1 MGSNLPH
8 GKKAEVKDGMKVL
21 IVSPEVFPFAKV
33 GGLAD
38 VAGSLS
44 KSLVSLGCDARVIM
58 PLYGCVDREKFGLVK
73 EKANIRHPLTGVM
86 RSFNLFSCKTDAA
99 TVYFIE
105 KKEYFSRDEIYGD
118 PGGDCP
124 DNASRFSFF
133 SKAALTAVKELDF
146 KPDIIHCNDWQSAL
160 IPFYLKFKLAK
171 DSFYKGIKVLF
182 TVHNMAYQGVF
193 EKNAMRKAAI
203 PASFFNVDGVE
214 FYGKVNF
221 MKAGL
226 IYSDAVST
234 VSPRYAEEIMT
245 PEYACGLEGT
255 LNDRREDVYGVLN
268 GVDYSVWSP
277 ENDNFLKEN
286 FDAGSLEKKTE
297 CKKDLLKQVNL
308 PISPDKPLLGSV
320 TRLVEQKGMDLLA
333 NITDRIVRLGA
344 GVILLGQGDQKHN
357 DLFKGLAEKYP
368 GNVSVSIEFNE
379 ELAHKI
385 EAGCDIFLMPSR
397 YEPCGLN
404 QMYSIKY
411 GTIPVVRATGGLD
424 DVIVDFD
431 KDREKGNGFKF
442 GPAEEDTFFDAI
454 ERAVNHYR
462 DKDLWRKLMVQ
473 AMSYDHSWE
482 HSAKE
487 YVQLYKRILHF

>member
-1 MGSNLPH
+1 MGINIPH
-8 GKKAEVKDGMKVL
+8 GKKIEIKDSMKIL
-21 IVSPEVFPFAKV
+21 IVSSEVFPFAKV

-86 RSFNLFSCKTDAA
+86 RSFDLFSCKISGT

-105 KKEYFSRDEIYGD
+105 NKEYFSRDEIYG
-118 PGGDCP
+118 GQSGDCP

-133 SKAALTAVKELDF
+133 SKAALAAIKELDF

-160 IPFYLKFKLAK
+160 IPFYLKFKLVK

-182 TVHNMAYQGVF
+182 TIHNMAYQGLF
-193 EKNAMRKAAI
+193 EKKVMKKVGI
-203 PASFFNVDGVE
+203 PASFFNIDGVE
-214 FYGKVNF
+214 FHGKLNF

-226 IYSDAVST
+226 VYSDAVST

-245 PEYACGLEGT
+245 PEYGYGLEGA
-255 LNDRREDVYGVLN
+255 LKGRREDVYGILN
-268 GVDYSVWSP
+268 GVDYSIWSP
-277 ENDNFLKEN
+277 GSDNFLKEN
-286 FDAGSLEKKTE
+286 FDTDSLEKKTE
-297 CKKDLLKQVNL
+297 CKKDLLKQVDL
-308 PISPDKPLLGSV
+308 SISPDKPLLGSV

-333 NITDRIVRLGA
+333 NITDRIVQLGA
-344 GVILLGQGDQKHN
+344 GVVMLGQGGQN
-357 DLFKGLAEKYP
+357 YNNVFRSLAEKYP
-368 GNVSVSIEFNE
+368 ENVSVSIEFNE

-424 DVIVDFD
+424 DAIIDFD
-431 KDREKGNGFKF
+431 KNRKRGNGFKF
-442 GPAEEDTFFDAI
+442 GPAGEEAFFEAI
-454 ERAVNHYR
+454 QRAVSCY
-462 DKDLWRKLMVQ
+462 KDRGLWRKLMVQ
-473 AMSYDHSWE
+473 AMSYDYSWE
-482 HSAKE
+482 HSTKE
-487 YVQLYKRILHF
+487 YIQLYKRILHF